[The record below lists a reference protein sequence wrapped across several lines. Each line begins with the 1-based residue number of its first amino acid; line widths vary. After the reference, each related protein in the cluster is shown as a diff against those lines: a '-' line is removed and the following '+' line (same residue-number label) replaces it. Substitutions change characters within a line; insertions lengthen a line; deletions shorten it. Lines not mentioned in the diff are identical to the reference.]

1 MEQETKAL
9 RLSVAMNLIMA
20 ALGLGFGWISGSQAI
35 LLDGFFSL
43 IGFVMALVTIRV
55 ARLVLQ
61 PPDEHFHFGYAQFEP
76 FLNTIKGLL
85 MLGVAAFA
93 LAGSIGAIVKGGR
106 EVQPGL
112 GIVYAV
118 IALAGCLVV
127 GAVQRR
133 AARRIGSPLLEVD
146 SKNWLIDG
154 LLSGVVAAVFGL
166 ALILGRTRFAYMV
179 PYVDPV
185 LVIVLIL
192 AILAVPIRTIREG
205 LREILAFAPEPGVQ
219 EEVRRRVEGA
229 IGDLPL
235 AASHVRMMK
244 VGRFLYVLNQLVVS
258 PEFRPGRVKEL
269 DKVRQRIATAM
280 EGFEPTPIVDTVFTE
295 DEKWTE

>member
-280 EGFEPTPIVDTVFTE
+280 EGFEPKPIIDTVFTE